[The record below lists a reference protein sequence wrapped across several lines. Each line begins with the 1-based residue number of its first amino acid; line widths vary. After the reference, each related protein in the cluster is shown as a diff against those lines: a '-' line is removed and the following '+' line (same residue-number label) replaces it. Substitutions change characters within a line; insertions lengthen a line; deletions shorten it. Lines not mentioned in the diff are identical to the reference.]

1 MIALIQLLAL
11 TWVAKAVWAP
21 LVDRYGS
28 RRLGHYRG
36 WLLVLQVLMVVAIL
50 ALGPVDLHGQLPL
63 LVAVIGVVA
72 LLSATQ
78 DIAAD
83 ATAVRLLAPSE
94 RGVGNG
100 IQKAGGY
107 FGYMVGALDA
117 GRAAAVPGRPGHGVP
132 AGHAHAGGCR
142 MAAGPDRHRLD
153 RRRWRRGHLASLA
166 AGLLVTELGRRLAL
180 VMFGVVQVAA
190 IAALLPL
197 ARGTG
202 GALSGLAAVALLNAA
217 YAIAGTAVYT
227 INMDWSRPGSA
238 GTDYTVQD
246 SFVHLCWQLAGS
258 LGLGLAG
265 GLGYPTMLAVSL
277 VLGLAGVGAVA
288 WPLGGDPG
296 GITGASPGDRDD
308 RRPASDH
315 QPLGGAHAGRR
326 RRDRGRTGQAR
337 SSNGR
342 RRPRGQA
349 DRLGDQTRAH
359 GAGLRVQR
367 GGPGPDDRSPGG

>member
-1 MIALIQLLAL
+1 VYSRFGWLAAL
-11 TWVAKAVWAP
+11 TVLAALTALPLPFLLRYREREVVAAQAP
-21 LVDRYGS
+21 AAAASLRTLGSFFRQPGAARWTLVVLPLYLVGLGAAYPLATPMLVDAGWP
-28 RRLGHYRG
+28 LGRIG
-36 WLLVLQVLMVVAIL
+36 TVSIVGGGAVAI
-50 ALGPVDLHGQLPL
+50 
-63 LVAVIGVVA
+63 
-72 LLSATQ
+72 
-78 DIAAD
+78 
-83 ATAVRLLAPSE
+83 
-94 RGVGNG
+94 
-100 IQKAGGY
+100 
-107 FGYMVGALDA
+107 
-117 GRAAAVPGRPGHGVP
+117 
-132 AGHAHAGGCR
+132 
-142 MAAGPDRHRLD
+142 
-153 RRRWRRGHLASLA
+153 LASLA
-166 AGLLVTELGRRLAL
+166 AGLLVSALGRRLAL
-180 VMFGVVQVAA
+180 VAFGVVQVAA

-217 YAIAGTAVYT
+217 YAMAGTAVYT
-227 INMDWSRPGSA
+227 TNMDWSRPGSA
-238 GTDYTVQD
+238 GTGYTLQD

-288 WPLGGDPG
+288 WLLGGDPG

-308 RRPASDH
+308 DRPASDH

-326 RRDRGRTGQAR
+326 GRDRGRTGQVR

-349 DRLGDQTRAH
+349 DRLGDHARAH

-367 GGPGPDDRSPGG
+367 GGPGPDDRGPGG